1 MASYVYPAVF
11 KLCSDKSYF
20 VRFPDLPSAMTQG
33 YSLDDAIYMA
43 SDVLRIVIEDY
54 FVRRE
59 RLPMPSEMEDILVEK
74 DEFIS
79 FVRVEVHNTKA
90 VRKTVSLP
98 QWMADKAEQQNIS
111 LSRVLQ
117 QALEERL
124 NA

>member
-1 MASYVYPAVF
+1 
-11 KLCSDKSYF
+11 
-20 VRFPDLPSAMTQG
+20 MTQG